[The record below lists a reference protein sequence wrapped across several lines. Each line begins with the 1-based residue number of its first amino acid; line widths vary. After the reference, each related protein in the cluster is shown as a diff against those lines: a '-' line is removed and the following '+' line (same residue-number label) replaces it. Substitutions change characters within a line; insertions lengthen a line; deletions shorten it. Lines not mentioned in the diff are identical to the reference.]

1 MRIEQIKQFKLDI
14 IKGKKDAIDQ
24 ANAEKARQD

>member
-14 IKGKKDAIDQ
+14 IKVKKDALDQ
-24 ANAEKARQD
+24 ENAEKARQD